1 MDLKMKRSKTLIS
14 IIILSFAFLLTCC
27 KENPLTSISGEIK
40 GTVTNQGADGTVKG
54 VPQLKI
60 YLLDM
65 SVKPDSINLENNK
78 KLFIDST
85 FTDADGN
92 YKFQNLKEGKYGVS
106 INTGSSDILAYKEQ
120 SSPDP
125 TEIVINDQ
133 KQAITIN
140 FSVTYPEDYPS
151 EISTYDLNVKFKNL
165 KWGTYTTY
173 IYRYEYYCFI
183 PVLMSNYRM
192 EMGQEYQF
200 NRGFNFKM
208 TYGATMLFYT
218 MSNKYRFTIQRLGE
232 DTYTFEYDLTL
243 SACPS
248 SATFEY
254 DYEAKTFTRI
264 N

>member
-1 MDLKMKRSKTLIS
+1 MKRSKTLIL
-14 IIILSFAFLLTCC
+14 IIICSLGSLVASC
-27 KENPLTSISGEIK
+27 KENPLTSTNGEIN
-40 GTVTNQGADGTVKG
+40 GTITNQGADGTVKG
-54 VPQLKI
+54 VPLLKI

-65 SVKPDSINLENNK
+65 SVKPDSVNLENNK
-78 KLFIDST
+78 KLFVDST
-85 FTDADGN
+85 FTDSIGK

-106 INTGSSDILAYKEQ
+106 INTGSPDILAYKEQ

-125 TEIVINDQ
+125 TDIEINDQ
-133 KQAITIN
+133 KQTVTIN

-165 KWGTYTTY
+165 IWGTYTIY

-183 PVLMSNYRM
+183 PVLMSNNRM
-192 EMGQEYQF
+192 EMGEDYIF
-200 NRGFNFKM
+200 KRGFNFKM

-232 DTYTFEYDLTL
+232 DIYTFEYDLTL

-254 DYEAKTFTRI
+254 DYAAKTLTRI
-264 N
+264 E